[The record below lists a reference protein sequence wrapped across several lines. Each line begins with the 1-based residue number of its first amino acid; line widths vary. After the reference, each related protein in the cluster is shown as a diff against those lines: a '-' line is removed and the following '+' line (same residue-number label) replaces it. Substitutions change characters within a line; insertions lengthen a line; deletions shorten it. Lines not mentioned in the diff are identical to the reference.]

1 MSAIDS
7 ILNCAHH
14 GATLTIDKSWSQG
27 RTVFGGLSAAIL
39 VKAMETE
46 LNDKRPLRVANIS
59 FIAPLT
65 FNQPCLIRVEHLRDG
80 KNVTQLQA
88 RLIQDDAVCVQV
100 SACFAKDRASKVRVD
115 NFERVPFHLPKK
127 PSFLPMIP
135 KVTPKFIQHVSL
147 ALVDGKLPFTGSK
160 QSNLSGWM
168 KFKSTPEKLS
178 WSHVIALADA
188 WPPTV
193 LQMLRWPKPASTL
206 SWQVEILQPHFE
218 LSNDDWLGYQAITR
232 QADEGYSHCEA
243 NIWSAGGELLM
254 LSRQVDTVFD

>member
-1 MSAIDS
+1 MSTIDA
-7 ILNCAHH
+7 ILNSAHP
-14 GATLTIDKSWSQG
+14 GASLTIDKSWSQG

-39 VKAMETE
+39 LQAMQTE
-46 LNDKRPLRVANIS
+46 LADDRPLRVANIN
-59 FIAPLT
+59 FIAPLK
-65 FNQPCLIRVEHLRDG
+65 FNEPCSIQVEHLRDG

-88 RLIQDDAVCVQV
+88 RLVQDNAICVQV
-100 SACFAKDRASKVRVD
+100 SACFAKDRVSKVKVD

-168 KFKSTPEKLS
+168 KFKEQPEQLS
-178 WSHVIALADA
+178 WAHVIALADA

-206 SWQVEILQPHFE
+206 SWQVEILQPHFPI
-218 LSNDDWLGYQAITR
+218 SNNDWLGYQAITR
-232 QADEGYSHCEA
+232 QADEGYTHCET
-243 NIWSAGGELLM
+243 NIWSASGELIM
-254 LSRQVDTVFD
+254 LSRQIDTVFD